1 MKDLVVENY
10 NEMFKKLRQMI
21 ANTNCVHV
29 DEYNNILLSFCH
41 SKVDHRGKSSVDES
55 GWTSF

>member
-10 NEMFKKLRQMI
+10 NEMFKKQRQMI

-29 DEYNNILLSFCH
+29 DE
-41 SKVDHRGKSSVDES
+41 
-55 GWTSF
+55 